1 MKLVHMASGLAV
13 AIALAACAD
22 KSADIQTPAPAA
34 NTSISATQQPA
45 IQQPNVSG
53 TVWIRQKVALPPDA
67 VLTVTLSDASLA
79 DAPSKVLAQKAV
91 RTEGKQSPFSFVL
104 PFNPADVQPNARIL
118 LSAAITVNDKLV
130 FITDTVQP
138 VINQGGTKADLT
150 LVPVQQTAVPVS
162 GQRWRNDYCTFDF
175 TNSGESVFGS
185 SSSYAILSAVNP
197 LRPERV
203 SSSSDNAASRFARF
217 PIPSHLLP
225 VMPVVDAV
233 NPVRLAKLCR
243 GD

>member
-150 LVPVQQTAVPVS
+150 LVPVQQTAVPVQAS
-162 GQRWRNDYCTFDF
+162 GGATTTVPSTSPTQVNP
-175 TNSGESVFGS
+175 SSGS
-185 SSSYAILSAVNP
+185 SSSNAILSEVNP

-203 SSSSDNAASRFARF
+203 SSSSDKAASRFARF
-217 PIPSHLLP
+217 PTPSHLLP
-225 VMPVVDAV
+225 VMPVADAV
-233 NPVRLAKLCR
+233 NPVRSVKWCR

>member
-45 IQQPNVSG
+45 IKQPNVSG

-150 LVPVQQTAVPVS
+150 LVPVQQTAVPVQAS
-162 GQRWRNDYCTFDF
+162 GGATTTVPSTSPTQVNP
-175 TNSGESVFGS
+175 S
-185 SSSYAILSAVNP
+185 SAVP
-197 LRPERV
+197 APTQY
-203 SSSSDNAASRFARF
+203 
-217 PIPSHLLP
+217 
-225 VMPVVDAV
+225 
-233 NPVRLAKLCR
+233 
-243 GD
+243 

>member
-130 FITDTVQP
+130 FITDTVQLM
-138 VINQGGTKADLT
+138 INKGGTKADLT
-150 LVPVQQTAVPVS
+150 LVPAANRRAGS
-162 GQRWRNDYCTFDF
+162 GQRWCNDYRTFDF

-185 SSSYAILSAVNP
+185 SSSYAILSDVNP

-225 VMPVVDAV
+225 VMPVADAV